1 MGPEK
6 HRSPQCDFRSLLVP
20 VCTAIPYDWPPV
32 RTVLGYKV
40 PLRLLLLFSIGIVIP
55 HSAEAIL
62 HCTSDCVI
70 MSVKA
75 KGHRVLNRYDLVC
88 FGETRGELRCS
99 PSKSASHR
107 SLSWRSHR
115 TQQIRAE
122 NPRPCQSDK
131 VVVKP

>member
-1 MGPEK
+1 MPLSQSAGACVY
-6 HRSPQCDFRSLLVP
+6 RDASRF
-20 VCTAIPYDWPPV
+20 AISEDGI
-32 RTVLGYKV
+32 LGFKV
-40 PLRLLLLFSIGIVIP
+40 PLRLLLLVTIGIVLT
-55 HSAEAIL
+55 HSAVMIVNS
-62 HCTSDCVI
+62 TGDCFL
-70 MSVKA
+70 MSVTA

-115 TQQIRAE
+115 TQQIRAKM
-122 NPRPCQSDK
+122 PRLCQSDK